1 MTPSTPACRA
11 RHPSSTA
18 AVAFVAAASLVLA
31 AACSASHGKTP
42 AVSGISSPTNAST
55 SAAPSSALSAGSSQP
70 ASSSPAASAAAS
82 SDAGSASPTIA
93 GLAASWPTY
102 HHDVARSG
110 NAGPIPA
117 ITGLRIVAK
126 AKLDAALYASP
137 LVLHD
142 AAGDLI
148 IAATENNTL
157 YGLRNDGGVAWQRHI
172 GTPVDGSSLP
182 CGNIDPTGIT
192 GTPVYDP
199 ASGLVFAV
207 AFLAG
212 AHHVLM
218 AVDAR
223 TGALAW
229 TRPVDP
235 PGSHPEVEQERG
247 ALLLSGG
254 RVWIPYGGL
263 YGDCGPYHGYLVGVP
278 TAGSPGDAQ
287 IYMAP
292 SSRQAG
298 IWTPTGAAADPAGH
312 LYVAVGNGAQTS
324 PQAAYDMSD
333 SVIELDG
340 ITPVSFFAPVTWAS
354 ENAADLDL
362 GTTGPLILP
371 HGKVFVAGK
380 NGNAY
385 LLNQG
390 ALGGLGGPVSTI
402 SLCTANGGAA
412 YSDGVVFVP
421 CDDGLHAVSI
431 NGNAMK
437 PIWHVSPPGSPVVGG
452 GVVLSLSSSTLLAL
466 DPASGAVKAKV
477 GLGDSTTRFATPAL
491 SNDGFAYVGTQ
502 DGTLVVVATS

>member
-1 MTPSTPACRA
+1 MTSSTPAFCA
-11 RHPSSTA
+11 RRPGPTA
-18 AVAFVAAASLVLA
+18 AGVVVASLVLL
-31 AACSASHGKTP
+31 AACNTSHRKPPGASGGSSSGLPP
-42 AVSGISSPTNAST
+42 ASS
-55 SAAPSSALSAGSSQP
+55 APSSALSSAGSTQP
-70 ASSSPAASAAAS
+70 ASSSPATSAAARS
-82 SDAGSASPTIA
+82 NVGSASPA
-93 GLAASWPTY
+93 NVGPAAIWPTY

-110 NAGPIPA
+110 NAGAITP
-117 ITGLRIVAK
+117 ITGLRVAAT

-142 AAGDLI
+142 AAGDLV

-157 YGLRNDGGVAWQRHI
+157 YGLRNDGRVVWQRHI
-172 GTPVDGSSLP
+172 GTAVDGSSLP

-212 AHHVLM
+212 AHHVLA
-218 AVDAR
+218 AVDAQ

-263 YGDCGPYHGYLVGVP
+263 FGDCGPYHGYLVGVP

-287 IYMAP
+287 IYMVP

-298 IWTPTGAAADPAGH
+298 IWTPTGAAADTAGH
-312 LYVAVGNGAQTS
+312 LYIAVGNGAQTS
-324 PQAAYDMSD
+324 PHAAYDMSD

-340 ITPVSFFAPVTWAS
+340 TNPVSFFAPVTWAS

-385 LLNQG
+385 LMNQG
-390 ALGGLGGPVSTI
+390 ALGGLGGAVSMI
-402 SLCTANGGAA
+402 SLCTAFGGAA

-421 CDDGLHAVSI
+421 CNDGLHAVSV
-431 NGNAMK
+431 NGNTMK

-452 GVVLSLSSSTLLAL
+452 GVILSLSSGTLLAL

-502 DGTLVVVATS
+502 NGTLVVVATS